1 MFVSE
6 EIEPVHCSHHFGANV
21 GTNADHGTR
30 VDIRWGAP
38 EKYMVP
44 SSSKKSDGKKGKQ
57 PTRC

>member
-38 EKYMVP
+38 KKYMVP
-44 SSSKKSDGKKGKQ
+44 SSSKKSD
-57 PTRC
+57 